1 MSTKIEVNNQVWG
14 ISETP
19 DRKLSLKCAIADCPC
34 KGKINLNVIR
44 GNKFGGQL
52 PVYIGHSRDNQHNM
66 SRLLR
71 VGALVSETLQHT
83 NKRLQIN
90 I

>member
-1 MSTKIEVNNQVWG
+1 MRDSDLPMSRE
-14 ISETP
+14 
-19 DRKLSLKCAIADCPC
+19 
-34 KGKINLNVIR
+34 INLNVIR

-52 PVYIGHSRDNQHNM
+52 PVYIAHSRDDQHNM

>member
-1 MSTKIEVNNQVWG
+1 MRDSGLPMLRE
-14 ISETP
+14 
-19 DRKLSLKCAIADCPC
+19 
-34 KGKINLNVIR
+34 INLNVIR
-44 GNKFGGQL
+44 LNNFGGQL
-52 PVYIGHSRDNQHNM
+52 PVYIEHSRDDQHSM
-66 SRLLR
+66 SRLLP